1 MGTPEIVVKRAWPC
15 SSRFTPVGA
24 PIGRSGAFSRL
35 GARVF
40 SAHFFS
46 ASEGWRFSN
55 TSAMGV
61 SATCGFL
68 SMRSP
73 VLYLDDREGTA
84 VGASGSADRSVR
96 KSDPS
101 TPGAHRGHRGFS
113 HLSFGLVPRLWRIS
127 TRRTPRDKGAAGD
140 LRARRRTLCHG
151 GSAEPFC
158 LGRSLHI

>member
-24 PIGRSGAFSRL
+24 PIGRSGAFPRL

-46 ASEGWRFSN
+46 ASEGWRLSN
-55 TSAMGV
+55 TSATGL

-84 VGASGSADRSVR
+84 VGASCSADRSVG
-96 KSDPS
+96 KSDSS
-101 TPGAHRGHRGFS
+101 TQGAQRIQSPFLR
-113 HLSFGLVPRLWRIS
+113 LSSQALAYFHE
-127 TRRTPRDKGAAGD
+127 TYTA
-140 LRARRRTLCHG
+140 
-151 GSAEPFC
+151 
-158 LGRSLHI
+158 